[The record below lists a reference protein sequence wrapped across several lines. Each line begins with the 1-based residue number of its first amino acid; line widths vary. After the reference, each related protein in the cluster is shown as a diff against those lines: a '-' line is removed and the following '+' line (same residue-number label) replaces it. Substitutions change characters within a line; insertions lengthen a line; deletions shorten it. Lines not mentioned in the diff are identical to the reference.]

1 MCKFHNRRVAVSFLI
16 SLSVDYVC
24 TPVYHSVEC
33 FEVSMK
39 LRKSSF
45 AAIISTVLL
54 TDGEGVVPPVAL
66 AQKRLQIIRCSANY
80 H

>member
-1 MCKFHNRRVAVSFLI
+1 
-16 SLSVDYVC
+16 
-24 TPVYHSVEC
+24 
-33 FEVSMK
+33 MK